1 MAKPTRKELLQSL
14 DECRRVLSEMIGAD
28 ILTPETGDL
37 YESANTA
44 EQHARSIIDRDGGLR

>member
-1 MAKPTRKELLQSL
+1 MAEPTRAELLQTL
-14 DECRRVLSEMIGAD
+14 EECRSVLSEMIGAD

-44 EQHARSIIDRDGGLR
+44 EQHARSIIDRSGGLR